1 MPILLILSVSIDF
14 KLYTNNIIS
23 GPINYTYI
31 IICELRMRLFEPLIN
46 NCHHNSFACD
56 ALLPHL
62 VNIHSFVIVRKAL

>member
-1 MPILLILSVSIDF
+1 MAGIMNANSTDFTSFHCTLSFGLV
-14 KLYTNNIIS
+14 
-23 GPINYTYI
+23 NYTYI
-31 IICELRMRLFEPLIN
+31 IISKLRMRLLEPLIN